1 MKHTQLFNEFLNE
14 SQNFIGESS
23 IGDIHIMAQEADS
36 FTAFRKEFMDEY
48 GKPKSVKELKQL
60 EAWLQTI
67 WNENQTNEDF
77 ANEAKSEV
85 YPEEVQN
92 IIDGLIGIGM
102 KKYQLTATTN
112 YGVWFI
118 ELPMTAIHIGNLKKI
133 EKIIPDFNIGIWN
146 GYSGLSIRT
155 NISV

>member
-48 GKPKSVKELKQL
+48 GKPKSVKELKSL

-67 WNENQTNEDF
+67 WNENQTNESELL
-77 ANEAKSEV
+77 EAEKFQAIDIPKSAAAGIERMI
-85 YPEEVQN
+85 N
-92 IIDGLIGIGM
+92 TIGINQAIRDVLGFD
-102 KKYQLTATTN
+102 KVYQSSVSIN
-112 YGVWFI
+112 K
-118 ELPMTAIHIGNLKKI
+118 N
-133 EKIIPDFNIGIWN
+133 NIVI
-146 GYSGLSIRT
+146 SITQKPRKG
-155 NISV
+155 